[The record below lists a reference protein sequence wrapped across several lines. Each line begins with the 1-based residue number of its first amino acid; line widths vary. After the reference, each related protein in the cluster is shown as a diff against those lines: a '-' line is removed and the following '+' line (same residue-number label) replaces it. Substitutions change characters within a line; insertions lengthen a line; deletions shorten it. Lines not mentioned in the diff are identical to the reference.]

1 MPRAKPITWQ
11 PKGIE
16 VFDTSDLYSDDYL
29 TKLITHHLGAHSE
42 KKKGEILVQL
52 RNITGLLRARLY
64 YRKRPTRGE
73 KEASLRIVATATRE
87 LLLALEA
94 MDADT
99 RRLLESEANQSP
111 KEVDI
116 VIDGQKIWY
125 QVKAAGL
132 DIDGVRPILKVFE
145 KWIES
150 AEKKLGPS
158 KPPRKIKRD
167 DERKAV
173 LSLLKLWNM
182 ASKGTTIAADPT
194 RGPFT
199 DFVGEMLMPVLKACS
214 AETSLTGIIGE
225 VLYGKKE
232 PTKNIRTRQVP
243 KK

>member
-1 MPRAKPITWQ
+1 MPRAEPNAWQ
-11 PKGIE
+11 PKGLE

-29 TKLITHHLGAHSE
+29 TKLITHHLGTHSE
-42 KKKGEILVQL
+42 KKTRKILVQL
-52 RNITGLLRARLY
+52 RNITGLLRAGLY
-64 YRKRPTRGE
+64 YRKRPTRGA
-73 KEASLRIVATATRE
+73 KEASLRIVATATRQ

-99 RRLLESEANQSP
+99 RRLLESEADQCP
-111 KEVDI
+111 DEVDI
-116 VIDGQKIWY
+116 VIDEEQVGY

-132 DIDGVRPILKVFE
+132 DIHGVRRILKVFE

-173 LSLLKLWNM
+173 LLLLKLWNM

-194 RGPFT
+194 IGPFT
-199 DFVGEMLMPVLKACS
+199 DFVGEVLMPVLKACNT
-214 AETSLTGIIGE
+214 ETSLTGIISE
-225 VLYGKKE
+225 VLYGKQE
-232 PTKNIRTRQVP
+232 SNKNTGT
-243 KK
+243 